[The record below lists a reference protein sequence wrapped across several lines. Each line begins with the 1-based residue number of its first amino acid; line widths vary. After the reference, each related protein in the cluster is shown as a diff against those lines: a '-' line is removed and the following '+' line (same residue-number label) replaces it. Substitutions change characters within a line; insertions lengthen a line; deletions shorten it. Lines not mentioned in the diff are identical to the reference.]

1 MNFVRLGDVA
11 DVCVSGVDKKTMP
24 GEQAV
29 RLCNY
34 TDVYYNWTIRKELSQ
49 SFMMASARDGE
60 IAKFRLRAGQVAL
73 TKDSETRDDIGHPAY
88 IADDFEDV
96 ILGYHCALISP
107 HVGIL
112 DGQYL
117 NGLLRTRHISDY
129 LSRNAGGSGQRY
141 YLSDSTIKAL
151 PISLPPIDTQ
161 LRIAGVLGSLDE
173 KIALNRKKIAELEA
187 LAKLVY
193 EQFVAR
199 KQYAQT
205 TIGAEMQVVTGKR
218 DSNFATKNGR
228 YRFFTC
234 SKEKLMCDEYEFEGK
249 SVLLSGNGDLH
260 VKFYDGRFNAY
271 QRTYVLKPRNEA
283 LFAPTYFAVQATL
296 KRLTSGAAGSIV
308 KFITKGDVER
318 ISIPV
323 FTDEISN
330 LMNDQFENILT
341 TEAATEELIKLRD
354 ELLPLL
360 MNGQVVVK

>member
-161 LRIAGVLGSLDE
+161 LRIAGVL
-173 KIALNRKKIAELEA
+173 
-187 LAKLVY
+187 
-193 EQFVAR
+193 
-199 KQYAQT
+199 QT
-205 TIGAEMQVVTGKR
+205 SEVR
-218 DSNFATKNGR
+218 D
-228 YRFFTC
+228 
-234 SKEKLMCDEYEFEGK
+234 
-249 SVLLSGNGDLH
+249 
-260 VKFYDGRFNAY
+260 
-271 QRTYVLKPRNEA
+271 
-283 LFAPTYFAVQATL
+283 
-296 KRLTSGAAGSIV
+296 AA
-308 KFITKGDVER
+308 
-318 ISIPV
+318 
-323 FTDEISN
+323 
-330 LMNDQFENILT
+330 
-341 TEAATEELIKLRD
+341 
-354 ELLPLL
+354 
-360 MNGQVVVK
+360 